1 MKSTSQPNKAP
12 ITSSAALNLAL
23 TAVGRGEFQIVLVEG
38 GVEVNTKYNPQNLK
52 QELEAI
58 RSSIKEAVEK
68 KDFFAACSL
77 FGKVTSSKF
86 NNQLGT
92 KAIKKEIC
100 NLMLSKELLEAT
112 AKVYEREEKGADY
125 VKQVVE
131 EAGIQRQWFLLNGL
145 EQVETEMMK
154 TLEMY
159 KK

>member
-1 MKSTSQPNKAP
+1 MKSTSQFTK
-12 ITSSAALNLAL
+12 ALNE
-23 TAVGRGEFQIVLVEG
+23 V
-38 GVEVNTKYNPQNLK
+38 VEVNTKYNPQNLK
-52 QELEAI
+52 QELETICSA
-58 RSSIKEAVEK
+58 IKEAVENK
-68 KDFFAACSL
+68 NFFAACSE
-77 FGKVTSSKF
+77 FGKATSSKF

-92 KAIKKEIC
+92 RKIKKEIC
-100 NLMLSKELLEAT
+100 NLMLSKELLGAT